1 MDIETFL
8 DEQQKLINSYS
19 SEFDE
24 NAFKNLTLTVE
35 EKQIIL
41 TTLELEMETRIL
53 KLKQKAEELS
63 ASLILR
69 SQLEIAKLP
78 KEIRQLPLSDFINI
92 YHSDPREYF
101 EKQVA
106 KKVKEYD
113 DQLTPLME
121 SKKRKWTLHNLR
133 RQDDEPDIL
142 TDDEGLPK
150 KRLGNVVSYHS
161 PHNELTRL
169 KPSRIPRSP
178 MLRRNIKEDT
188 NILSSSIIR
197 QKSSFTNGSIFQ
209 VTESQSKFNPELPP
223 AVKSVMRR
231 LLPGEIIFS
240 INGSPLINPFSKDD

>member
-1 MDIETFL
+1 MDIDTFL

-63 ASLILR
+63 ANLLLR

-133 RQDDEPDIL
+133 RQDDETDIL
-142 TDDEGLPK
+142 TEDEGLPK
-150 KRLGNVVSYHS
+150 KR
-161 PHNELTRL
+161 PA
-169 KPSRIPRSP
+169 RIPRSP

-197 QKSSFTNGSIFQ
+197 QKSSFANGSIFQ

-223 AVKSVMRR
+223 AAKSVMRR

-240 INGSPLINPFSKDD
+240 INGSPLINPFSKND

>member
-113 DQLTPLME
+113 NQLTPLME

-133 RQDDEPDIL
+133 RKDDEPDIL

-150 KRLGNVVSYHS
+150 KRLA
-161 PHNELTRL
+161 
-169 KPSRIPRSP
+169 RIPRSP
-178 MLRRNIKEDT
+178 MFRRNIKEDT
-188 NILSSSIIR
+188 NILSSAIIR
-197 QKSSFTNGSIFQ
+197 QKNSFTNGSIFR

-223 AVKSVMRR
+223 AVKSVMRK
-231 LLPGEIIFS
+231 LLPDEIIFS